1 MQNASERQKFM
12 RQFGDEPALRTR
24 MVAKTAAG
32 LLIVLLLAVIGS
44 GSEGRSSG
52 DGSVAQSAN
61 GAAPATAPLQAE
73 AHRKYV
79 FDERRRHFES
89 QQPQQRMMANADRR
103 AQQSSAAPQ

>member
-12 RQFGDEPALRTR
+12 RQFGGEPALRTR

-61 GAAPATAPLQAE
+61 GAASAAVPPRAE
-73 AHRKYV
+73 VRRQP
-79 FDERRRHFES
+79 FDA
-89 QQPQQRMMANADRR
+89 QQPQQRIMANTDWPLQRPSDAL
-103 AQQSSAAPQ
+103 Q